1 MGKILVVAPHP
12 DDETLGCG
20 ATLLRHKDDGDE
32 IHWLIV
38 TKRSEAFGYAKDKI
52 ERVVHQISEVKRLYD
67 FDSVHQLDFDA
78 LSVDGSHMLQLV
90 SKIGAV
96 MKQIEPDTVFAPFP
110 GDVHSDHRVIFDAV
124 AGCGKWFRHPYV
136 KRILAYEVISETD
149 FDINPQNPTFRPNV
163 FVDVSLYLE
172 KKIQITTPPHNVLSR
187 SSTQHD
193 ADRRLGGPSVIAE
206 DGAIST
212 ELAQQRP
219 DAGRRTHLNR
229 QR

>member
-20 ATLLRHKDDGDE
+20 GTLLRHKDGGDE

-38 TKRSEAFGYAKDKI
+38 TKRSEEFGYAKAKI
-52 ERVVHQISEVKRLYD
+52 ERLVHQISEVKRLYN
-67 FDSVHQLDFDA
+67 FDSVHHLDFDA
-78 LSVDGSHMLQLV
+78 LNIDDSKLLQLV

-96 MKQIEPDTVFAPFP
+96 MKHIEPDTVYAPFS

-124 AGCGKWFRHPYV
+124 AGCAKWFRYPYV

-163 FVDVSLYLE
+163 FVDISLYLE
-172 KKIQITTPPHNVLSR
+172 RKLQIMKVYADEMADFPFPRSEQALRALASVRAAACGVAAAEAFVLLKEIR
-187 SSTQHD
+187 
-193 ADRRLGGPSVIAE
+193 
-206 DGAIST
+206 
-212 ELAQQRP
+212 
-219 DAGRRTHLNR
+219 
-229 QR
+229 